1 MNRCFSYLNCDND
14 GMKPNRSREQIIAEM
29 LELVTEPSKQTA
41 IMFRANLSY
50 TQLKSYLSFL
60 SEKQLAT
67 QQEGMWV
74 ATEKGRKYLAA
85 YSAVR
90 KIFGDEQVLQ
100 KQGLSFNSLPLTW
113 SVH

>member
-1 MNRCFSYLNCDND
+1 
-14 GMKPNRSREQIIAEM
+14 MKPNRSREQITAEM

-50 TQLKSYLSFL
+50 TQLKSYLAFL
-60 SEKQLAT
+60 SDKQLAT
-67 QQEGMWV
+67 QKEGMWV

-90 KIFGDEQVLQ
+90 RILADEQTPQ
-100 KQGLSFNSLPLTW
+100 RQEISISSLPMTW
-113 SVH
+113 SLH

>member
-1 MNRCFSYLNCDND
+1 
-14 GMKPNRSREQIIAEM
+14 MKPNRSREQIIAEM

-50 TQLKSYLSFL
+50 TQLKSYLAFL

-67 QQEGMWV
+67 QKEGMWV

-85 YSAVR
+85 YSAVKR
-90 KIFGDEQVLQ
+90 IFGDEQAGAQ
-100 KQGLSFNSLPLTW
+100 HGGKQEMSLNSLPLTW

>member
-1 MNRCFSYLNCDND
+1 
-14 GMKPNRSREQIIAEM
+14 MKPNRSREQIIAEM

-60 SEKQLAT
+60 SEKQLAI
-67 QQEGMWV
+67 QKEGLWV

-90 KIFGDEQVLQ
+90 RIFGDEQALQ
-100 KQGLSFNSLPLTW
+100 KQELSLNSLPLTW
-113 SVH
+113 SIH